1 MKRYFIHWGI
11 ILSIGWSTLAY
22 AEPVDDG
29 TQSAGD
35 DVSIKSSAE
44 SFSSTD
50 ADSQENLVAAQGM
63 SSHIA
68 QQLMTQLPLAAQQQQ
83 LTQLQQDMSQ
93 LHQQL
98 TQLLERL
105 DDKPSATSSAKT
117 GGILGGLAM
126 TNPLWFSGVLLI
138 LTIVVA
144 GWLLYRRWL
153 VIGETDFTSVED
165 MLQDVSH
172 DKVASQLDMAMTYFS
187 LGQYLQASALVE
199 QVIANGNDTQR
210 MEARLLQQQIQQ
222 AVE

>member
-22 AEPVDDG
+22 AESVNDAAQP
-29 TQSAGD
+29 AGD
-35 DVSIKSSAE
+35 DVSIESSSGTDTNDQE
-44 SFSSTD
+44 S
-50 ADSQENLVAAQGM
+50 LVATQDM
-63 SSHIA
+63 SSQIA

-83 LTQLQQDMSQ
+83 LVQLQQDMSQ

-105 DDKPSATSSAKT
+105 DDKSSTASPAKAT
-117 GGILGGLAM
+117 GILSGLAVA
-126 TNPLWFSGVLLI
+126 NPLWFSVILLI
-138 LTIVVA
+138 LTVAIA

-187 LGQYLQASALVE
+187 LGQYPQALALVE